1 MKMLV
6 VLGLACLFLS
16 AGHVGAQGK
25 KSDIQKYIKEL
36 NAKDAKARLSAVQ
49 GIAKIGQVKSSYAK
63 DAVAPLCDRVEKDS
77 DAGVRAAA
85 ALALGQ
91 VDADATMAAPVL
103 IKAVESDKD
112 RGVQVNAIT
121 ALGYLGGGAKEA
133 LPLLQKIRMEA
144 GAEAG
149 KYRKEQQA
157 AQKAGDKKKA
167 QEAAQKGRPF
177 QQLATAAGASIQ
189 AIQAGSK

>member
-1 MKMLV
+1 MKRLV

-16 AGHVGAQGK
+16 AGQVDAQGK
-25 KSDIQKYIKEL
+25 KGEVQKYIKEL
-36 NAKDAKARLSAVQ
+36 NAKDAKERLNAVT
-49 GIAKIGQVKSSYAK
+49 GIAKIGQLKAIYAK
-63 DAVAPLCDRVEKDS
+63 DAVSPLCARVEKDD
-77 DAGVRAAA
+77 DAKVRAAA
-85 ALALGQ
+85 AMALGQ
-91 VDADATMAAPVL
+91 VDADPTKAVPVL

-133 LPLLQKIRMEA
+133 LPLLKKINDEA
-144 GAEAG
+144 RAEQQ

-167 QEAAQKGRPF
+167 QEARQKGRAVP
-177 QQLATAAGASIQ
+177 TTVAS
-189 AIQAGSK
+189 GRRRH